1 MKQNIPRNTP
11 TGSMKKSE
19 SVSRSV
25 MPDSSQ
31 PHGLQD
37 PTRLLCP
44 WDFPGKN
51 TGLGSHSL
59 LRGDLPDPGFE
70 PRSLT
75 MQQILYHLSH
85 QGSSNKL
92 SHGAQG
98 QKMQAGLPQL
108 KIVTGMLLEQSY
120 QKSLSFA
127 SLMPH
132 NLYLY
137 HTYLF
142 SGSYLYLSPHFAI
155 MDASKER
162 SHSLN
167 FQVLVLQSL
176 YQFSLLFLTLY
187 PHWIFSFLRRKIVLS
202 QIISAV
208 NQHNCQS
215 CLGRT
220 SQAMCYF
227 QDHDKYVLLQEF
239 LLIFFNVAHFTDQII

>member
-1 MKQNIPRNTP
+1 MITKAFLYGWFSNLGEYQKALGRFSCILIKICPQIILLLLLLGIELVAQSCLILCHPMHSSPQAFLSMGFSRQEYW
-11 TGSMKKSE
+11 TG
-19 SVSRSV
+19 
-25 MPDSSQ
+25 Q
-31 PHGLQD
+31 P
-37 PTRLLCP
+37 
-44 WDFPGKN
+44 FP
-51 TGLGSHSL
+51 S
-59 LRGDLPDPGFE
+59 RGDLPDPGFE

-75 MQQILYHLSH
+75 MQQILHHLSH

-108 KIVTGMLLEQSY
+108 KIVTGMLLEQSC

-167 FQVLVLQSL
+167 FQVLVLQS
-176 YQFSLLFLTLY
+176 SLPIQSTVFN
-187 PHWIFSFLRRKIVLS
+187 P
-202 QIISAV
+202 IS
-208 NQHNCQS
+208 S
-215 CLGRT
+215 L
-220 SQAMCYF
+220 
-227 QDHDKYVLLQEF
+227 D
-239 LLIFFNVAHFTDQII
+239 IFFFKEKNCIEPDYISC